1 MGDPAEVPDAP
12 KPLQPSRDDRA
23 MEGYASPPGVVEPD
37 GRRITW
43 EQAGNYLR
51 VWRRWPPAKVTSA
64 NDCSSGC
71 FGLQASM

>member
-23 MEGYASPPGVVEPD
+23 MEGYASPPEVVRLD
-37 GRRITW
+37 GRRTPW
-43 EQAGNYLR
+43 ESAETCLRIRRRCYL
-51 VWRRWPPAKVTSA
+51 AKVTSA
-64 NDCSSGC
+64 NDCRLGS